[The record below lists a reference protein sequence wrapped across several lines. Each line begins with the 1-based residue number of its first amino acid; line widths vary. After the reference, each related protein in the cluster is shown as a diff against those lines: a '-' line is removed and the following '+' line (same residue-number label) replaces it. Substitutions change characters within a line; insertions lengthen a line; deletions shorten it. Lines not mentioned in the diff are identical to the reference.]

1 MKVVDGKNVLEP
13 GDAFRYYPNGMG
25 SGPGYEPSFGIAV
38 DDKGGV
44 ILFKRTPHG
53 LYECERAGVPWA
65 KSIVLQGVS
74 VGAGVPPQVVFAM
87 QALRVF
93 LGLAVDADS
102 ARDRVSRLGDADV
115 RYHGRNGI
123 SFDQTRDDS
132 TLVMCRADVSTKDA
146 LLALLDV
153 CRERK
158 VDGHALDDAG
168 GAIQVRVKFAP
179 M

>member
-1 MKVVDGKNVLEP
+1 
-13 GDAFRYYPNGMG
+13 
-25 SGPGYEPSFGIAV
+25 
-38 DDKGGV
+38 
-44 ILFKRTPHG
+44 
-53 LYECERAGVPWA
+53 
-65 KSIVLQGVS
+65 
-74 VGAGVPPQVVFAM
+74 
-87 QALRVF
+87 
-93 LGLAVDADS
+93 VDADS